1 MLLDTA
7 LPLIFSGIAV
17 LMDLQTTKV
26 DNGWILFSLLI
37 GGLYRTLSQGPV
49 GLFAFF
55 QGICFPFLLLLFLFY
70 FRMLG
75 SGDIK
80 VFCVLGGLLGVRKIG
95 YCILCAFLLGGILS
109 LFLLFT
115 YGDIRR
121 RFQYFFRYIQ
131 DCMLTGEVKPYL
143 KKGMRQENIHF
154 TVPIFMSVLM
164 YVGGF
169 Y

>member
-1 MLLDTA
+1 MLLDIA
-7 LPLIFSGIAV
+7 LPLIFSGVAV
-17 LMDLQTTKV
+17 LMDLQTTRV

-37 GGLYRTLSQGPV
+37 GGFYRILCEGPF
-49 GLFAFF
+49 GLIPFF
-55 QGICFPFLLLLFLFY
+55 QGICFPFLVLIVLHY

-95 YCILCAFLLGGILS
+95 YCIFWAFFFGGILS
-109 LFLLFT
+109 LFLLFI
-115 YGDIRR
+115 YGDFRR

-131 DCMLTGEVKPYL
+131 ECMLTGEVKPYL
-143 KKGMRQENIHF
+143 QKGMRLENIHF
-154 TVPIFMSVLM
+154 TVPIYMSVLL
-164 YVGGF
+164 YTGGF